1 MQTVSELYARMW
13 RNSAVSLEHCAVIAG
28 VEYGEEDI
36 VGAPV
41 VSRSLFG
48 GAKPT
53 VGACAA
59 GQLDISVIPKGEIP
73 RMAEIRLYTRLVGK
87 KFEVSYYLFN
97 RIPSASE
104 YKVQTPDGQTFFF
117 VWECREGVNPSD
129 FSNYVNLQWSYEFG
143 LTGEQGGNYK
153 TDEAGNSRSWSE
165 PIFFSPTPP
174 GYAVQEFTEL
184 APWDVVTQQSEW
196 IPKGLFY
203 IDTRKLDTESGVLTM
218 NCFDAMMKGDEAF
231 MQEGDVGEWPRTSPV
246 LAAQIAAQMG
256 VELDERS
263 ELDETILVPVPA
275 YEDMT
280 GRELLSMIGTAHCGN
295 WTMTDAGKLRLVPLW
310 SIPEATHYLVDQ
322 YGDPITLGGVKIL
335 VD

>member
-1 MQTVSELYARMW
+1 MQTVSELYAQMW
-13 RNSAVSLEHCAVIAG
+13 RNPAVSLEHKAVIAG
-28 VEYGEEDI
+28 VEYGEADI

-59 GQLDISVIPKGEIP
+59 GQLDISVIPKGDIP
-73 RMAEIRLYTRLVGK
+73 RMAEIRLYTRLAGE

-97 RIPSASE
+97 RLPSASE

-117 VWECREGVNPSD
+117 VWEHREGVNPSD
-129 FSNYVNLQWSYEFG
+129 FSNYVKLHWSYEFG
-143 LTGEQGGNYK
+143 LTGEQGGSYK
-153 TDEAGNSRSWSE
+153 TDGAGNSRSWSE
-165 PIFFSPTPP
+165 PIFFSQTNP
-174 GYAVQEFTEL
+174 GHAVQEFTEL
-184 APWDVVTQQSEW
+184 APWNVVMQLSEW
-196 IPKGLFY
+196 IPKGVFY
-203 IDTRKLDTESGVLTM
+203 TDTRKLDQESGVLTIH
-218 NCFDAMMKGDEAF
+218 CFDDMDKANGEF
-231 MQEGDVGEWPRTSPV
+231 LQEGDVGEWPRTSLE

-263 ELDETILVPVPA
+263 ELDETILVPVPE
-275 YEDMT
+275 YEDT
-280 GRELLSMIGTAHCGN
+280 TRRELLSMIGIAHCGN
-295 WTMTDAGKLRLVPLW
+295 WTVTDAGKLRLVPLW

>member
-48 GAKPT
+48 GSAPT
-53 VGACAA
+53 VGACTA

-73 RMAEIRLYTRLVGK
+73 RMAEIRLYTRLAGE
-87 KFEVSYYLFN
+87 KFEVSHYLFN
-97 RIPSASE
+97 RLPSASE

-117 VWECREGVNPSD
+117 VWEYREGVNPSD
-129 FSNYVNLQWSYEFG
+129 FSNYVNLHWSYEFG

-153 TDEAGNSRSWSE
+153 TDEAGNSRSWSK
-165 PIFFSPTPP
+165 PIFFSPTSP
-174 GYAVQEFTEL
+174 GHAVQEFTEL
-184 APWDVVTQQSEW
+184 APWNVVTQQSEW
-196 IPKGLFY
+196 IPKGVFY
-203 IDTRKLDTESGVLTM
+203 TDTRKLDSESGVLTM
-218 NCFDAMMKGDEAF
+218 HGYDAMLKSEAVF
-231 MQEGDVGEWPRTSPV
+231 LQEGDIGQWPRASATIV
-246 LAAQIAAQMG
+246 EQICERMG
-256 VELDERS
+256 IEPDERS
-263 ELDETILVPVPA
+263 ELDERIYVPYPN
-275 YEDMT
+275 DWTM
-280 GRELLSMIGTAHCGN
+280 REILSMVATAHCGN
-295 WTMTDAGKLRLVPLW
+295 WTMTDDGKLRLVPLW

>member
-1 MQTVSELYARMW
+1 MQTVSELYAQLW
-13 RNSAVSLEHCAVIAG
+13 RNATVSREHRAVIAG
-28 VEYGEEDI
+28 VEYGEDDI
-36 VGAPV
+36 IGAPM

-59 GQLDISVIPKGEIP
+59 GQLDISVIPKGNIP
-73 RMAEIRLYTRLVGK
+73 RMAEVRLYTRLV
-87 KFEVSYYLFN
+87 L
-97 RIPSASE
+97 
-104 YKVQTPDGQTFFF
+104 
-117 VWECREGVNPSD
+117 
-129 FSNYVNLQWSYEFG
+129 
-143 LTGEQGGNYK
+143 GEQ
-153 TDEAGNSRSWSE
+153 
-165 PIFFSPTPP
+165 
-174 GYAVQEFTEL
+174 V
-184 APWDVVTQQSEW
+184 SEW
-196 IPKGLFY
+196 IPKGGFY
-203 IDTRKLDTESGVLTM
+203 IDTRKLDTESGVLTIHGY
-218 NCFDAMMKGDEAF
+218 DDMMKGDEAF
-231 MQEGDVGEWPRTSPV
+231 LQEGDVGEWPRTSPV

-263 ELDETILVPVPA
+263 DLDETILVPVPA